1 MTKSLIKVN
10 GGVNDKKY
18 PARQNGKFTKTYSCW
33 SHMFTRCYDE
43 KFHESRPNYA
53 ECSVGED
60 FKLFSSFSDWCVE
73 QKGFFLEGTQLD
85 KDLLYPKNKVY
96 SGETCCFIPRNVNNF
111 LAFSTPKND
120 LPVGVYYNKYAN
132 KYHVQVNNGEGKS
145 LHIGYYTSVDD
156 AVSEY
161 TTSKNNIA
169 KKLAEKYRN
178 ILDEKTIDALLNF
191 DVGQYI

>member
-1 MTKSLIKVN
+1 MPKSLIKVN

-18 PARQNGKFTKTYSCW
+18 PARQNGKLTKTYSCW

-96 SGETCCFIPRNVNNF
+96 SCETCCFIPRNVNNF

-120 LPVGVYYNKYAN
+120 LPV
-132 KYHVQVNNGEGKS
+132 
-145 LHIGYYTSVDD
+145 
-156 AVSEY
+156 SEY
-161 TTSKNNIA
+161 TTSKNNVA

-178 ILDEKTIDALLNF
+178 ILDENVIDALLNF